1 MLEKGI
7 AAPFGQ
13 KELVLFTKQLAI
25 MVNAG
30 VSIMEALEILF
41 KSEKNPALKKTIRE
55 ISSDVGHGKTI
66 ASAMENQKGFS
77 KLYCS
82 LVKAGESAGVLDVI
96 LDKLASHL
104 DNQEKTK
111 KKIKSA
117 LTYPIA
123 VMIIGTL
130 VVWGLLHFVVP
141 QFVDQLASTGQ
152 EPPFITSFVM
162 DISGFFGRMVRDDIF
177 MDNGNFI
184 FIKVSVENTE
194 SGKVLFD
201 KFTMSL
207 PIFGTIMIKGNLGGF
222 SRTLGIMVGSG
233 VAIIEA
239 LDICI
244 ETLDNKIIS
253 KDLVMVKKR

>member
-1 MLEKGI
+1 
-7 AAPFGQ
+7 
-13 KELVLFTKQLAI
+13 

-130 VVWGLLHFVVP
+130 VVWDAFTFCCSAICG
-141 QFVDQLASTGQ
+141 STCLNRSR
-152 EPPFITSFVM
+152 TSFYYKLCDGYFRV
-162 DISGFFGRMVRDDIF
+162 FGRMVRDDIF
-177 MDNGNFI
+177 MDNGNFY
-184 FIKVSVENTE
+184 FYQSVSREY
-194 SGKVLFD
+194 G
-201 KFTMSL
+201 
-207 PIFGTIMIKGNLGGF
+207 
-222 SRTLGIMVGSG
+222 VG
-233 VAIIEA
+233 
-239 LDICI
+239 
-244 ETLDNKIIS
+244 
-253 KDLVMVKKR
+253 